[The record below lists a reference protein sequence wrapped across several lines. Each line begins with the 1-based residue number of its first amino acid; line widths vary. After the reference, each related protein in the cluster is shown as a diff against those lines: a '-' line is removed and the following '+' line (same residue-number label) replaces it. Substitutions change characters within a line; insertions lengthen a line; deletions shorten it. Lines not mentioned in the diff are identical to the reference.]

1 MKLILMARYNTATQ
15 HSRQSPRQV
24 CRFAETGSL
33 LAVSLV
39 ALLTIGSGG
48 SGSGVEAT
56 ATAGRPDG
64 MMPEVVVFANQ
75 MPEIVVRATSA
86 RPASL
91 SLLPASLPLD

>member
-1 MKLILMARYNTATQ
+1 MRLL
-15 HSRQSPRQV
+15 
-24 CRFAETGSL
+24 TGSL
-33 LAVSLV
+33 LAVFLV

-56 ATAGRPDG
+56 ATTGRPDG

-86 RPASL
+86 RPAASL
-91 SLLPASLPLD
+91 SVLPSSLPLD